1 MHETNNRPSNT
12 FAAASWTALS
22 VGVLAYLIG
31 LWNATM
37 QLNEKGYYFIVLMF
51 GLFAAV
57 SLQKTVRDRLEGI
70 PVTGLYVGLCWFSLI
85 LVILLMGIGLR
96 NATLL
101 LSEKGFYAM
110 SFTLSLFSA
119 IAVQKT
125 MRDLQE
131 GRRD

>member
-131 GRRD
+131 TRRD